1 MQPNLEQTL
10 ILESSSVSLK
20 LSLLNSMAL
29 KVRLQGLSPAA
40 LLKSQ
45 LANARLTKPLTICAG
60 AVAQSVEFTS
70 LTGLPEVQRL
80 SETVRED
87 ARSGQRYLLR
97 VIFEKNLVFS
107 GRFAET
113 CLPTGYSFVRAWVSA
128 LRGERSRGPQN
139 LTPTTPMDYNS
150 IGVPRRWQPY
160 PAPWAT
166 PGGY

>member
-1 MQPNLEQTL
+1 
-10 ILESSSVSLK
+10 
-20 LSLLNSMAL
+20 MAL

-87 ARSGQRYLLR
+87 ARWRQRHLR
-97 VIFEKNLVFS
+97 DAHLRKTRDFS
-107 GRFAET
+107 DAFAET
-113 CLPTGYSFVRAWVSA
+113 GWRRVILWKGLESTAPFFFSPVQWTQA
-128 LRGERSRGPQN
+128 LSSE
-139 LTPTTPMDYNS
+139 
-150 IGVPRRWQPY
+150 
-160 PAPWAT
+160 
-166 PGGY
+166 